1 MTMKKISIYIIS
13 FSIVLCFN
21 QSCSDYLTE
30 EPIADVSAASYYT
43 TPQGLED
50 AVKSTYAA
58 TKTYFGVER
67 GFTMNSFGTDL
78 YRAGSDGSHKGIGFY
93 DGRLNPSES
102 YFRDTWRDFYRGIN
116 QANAV
121 INRSQSIEGLDPD
134 VANSRLAEVRFL
146 RGMYYFI
153 LVQTYGDVHLSLEE
167 TEGVEI
173 EANRTAA
180 SEVYAQAIIPDLEF
194 AIANLPDEQS
204 EFGRATKPAA
214 EFLLAKVFMR
224 RAYSNG
230 SGDAAEAERLMSNVI
245 NNYNFALLP
254 DFSDLWVLGNEQN
267 SEIIFSIQNNKAQVD
282 EGLDGNGHRGHLYFL
297 MEYDRFPG
305 MTRDITNGR
314 PWKRFRPTNYF
325 LDLFSDNRD
334 VDARYD
340 KTFKHE
346 WFANVAG
353 TFNNVQTTGVSTK
366 TVTFDIGDRA
376 IFIPGPGQD
385 AEWTSERQEA
395 ADFWVITRDEY
406 TEKLFPTMNKWIDD
420 TRPNRQHTQGQRD
433 MIYMRLADAYL
444 IRAEARMM
452 QGDMQ
457 GAADDLNVVRARG
470 AWPGMEEANSIS
482 ASDVNIDLILDD
494 RAKELVGECHRWND
508 LVRTGKLVE
517 RVRMHNDDAAAFI
530 QDFHTVRPI
539 PQDQIDRTIGG
550 YAQNPGYP
558 GS

>member
-1 MTMKKISIYIIS
+1 MKKFSIYTCTLL
-13 FSIVLCFN
+13 FVLCVN
-21 QSCSDYLTE
+21 QSCSDYLSE
-30 EPIADVSAASYYT
+30 DPIADVSAASYYT
-43 TPQGLED
+43 TQQGLED
-50 AVKSTYAA
+50 AVKATYAA
-58 TKTYFGVER
+58 SKTYFGPER
-67 GFTMNSFGTDL
+67 GFTMNSFGTDV

-102 YFRDTWRDFYRGIN
+102 YFRDTWRDFYQGIN

-121 INRSQSIEGLDPD
+121 INRSESIEGLDPA
-134 VANSRLAEVRFL
+134 VKNARIAEVRFL

-153 LVQTYGDVHLSLEE
+153 LVQTYGDVHISLEE

-173 EANRTAA
+173 EANRTSQA
-180 SEVYAQAIIPDLEF
+180 EVYSQAIIPDLEF

-214 EFLLAKVFMR
+214 EFLLAKVHMR
-224 RAYSNG
+224 RAYSNPG
-230 SGDAAEAERLMSNVI
+230 NAATAEQLMSNVI
-245 NNYNFALLP
+245 NNYNFSLLA
-254 DFSDLWVLGNEQN
+254 DFADLWVIGNEQN

-282 EGLDGNGHRGHLYFL
+282 EGLDGEGHRGHLYFL
-297 MEYDRFPG
+297 MEYDKFPG
-305 MTRDITNGR
+305 MLRDVTNGR
-314 PWKRFRPTNYF
+314 PWKRFRPTNFF
-325 LDLFSDNRD
+325 LDLWDRD

-346 WFANVAG
+346 WFANNPG
-353 TFNNVQTTGVSTK
+353 TFNNVQTSGTNTK
-366 TVTFDIGDRA
+366 SVTFAAGDRT

-385 AEWTSERQEA
+385 AEWTNERQAE

-433 MIYMRLADAYL
+433 FIYMRLADAYL
-444 IRAEARMM
+444 IRAEARLM

-457 GAADDLNVVRARG
+457 GAADDMNVVRRRG
-470 AWPGMEEANSIS
+470 AWPGMEDANMIS
-482 ASDVNIDLILDD
+482 AADVNIDLLLDD

-508 LVRTGKLVE
+508 LVRTGKLIE
-517 RVRMHNDDAAAFI
+517 RVRMHNDDAAPNI

-539 PQDQIDRTIGG
+539 PQDQIDRTSGG
-550 YAQNPGYP
+550 YIQNPGYP
-558 GS
+558 GG